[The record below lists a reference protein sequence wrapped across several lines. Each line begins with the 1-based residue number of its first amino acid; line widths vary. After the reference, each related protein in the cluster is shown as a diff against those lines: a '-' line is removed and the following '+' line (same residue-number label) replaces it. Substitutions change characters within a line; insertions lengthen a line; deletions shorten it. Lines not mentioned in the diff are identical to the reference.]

1 MIISDQQVGT
11 YPYLSTGGTS
21 RGKAPL
27 SMAATPTVKLRH
39 LKPDVVRESMDKFN
53 EEISF
58 AKLNI
63 SDLVTLNARP
73 KRNRNG

>member
-1 MIISDQQVGT
+1 
-11 YPYLSTGGTS
+11 
-21 RGKAPL
+21 
-27 SMAATPTVKLRH
+27 MAATPSVKLRH